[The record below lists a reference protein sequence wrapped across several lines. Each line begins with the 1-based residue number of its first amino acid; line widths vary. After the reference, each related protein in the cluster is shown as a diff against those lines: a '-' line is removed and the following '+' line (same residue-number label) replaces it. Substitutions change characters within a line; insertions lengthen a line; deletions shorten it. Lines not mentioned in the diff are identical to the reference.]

1 MESLK
6 DIEAQLTLELSVCK
20 NLEEN
25 IKASRRQIELLR
37 QQKQKVIQNCS
48 FEEKLEIRGIDL
60 SEYMKI
66 DVTTYFNDWWL
77 KFLQIYENVY
87 VKDGRYYGELND
99 ELKDILIINS
109 YDKNI
114 NDLEYI
120 GNISCDYNTRKEYLY
135 RDSDNNNVYF
145 NKNKW
150 VRI

>member
-1 MESLK
+1 MTTLK
-6 DIEAQLTLELSVCK
+6 DIEEQLTLELSVCK

-37 QQKQKVIQNCS
+37 QQREKVIQKCS
-48 FEEKLEIRGIDL
+48 FEEKLEMQGIDL
-60 SEYMKI
+60 SEYVKI
-66 DVTTYFNDWWL
+66 DVTAYFNDWWL

-114 NDLEYI
+114 NDLEYV

-135 RDSDNNNVYF
+135 RDSDNNKVYF

-150 VRI
+150 VHN